1 MTNTSS
7 DQPSPSSVPPE
18 TDTTATKNQAPPKKK
33 ETIFDWLDQETR
45 KIGKSVNE
53 SKFHLGMY
61 GGYDGCST
69 AYSIEKLMFDFFF
82 NAGPRPSADI
92 MHDWM
97 LTPEGIA
104 ATASWSVFVIGF
116 SVLGNV
122 FKKKDE
128 GIQGAIARLQ
138 PYFRVVMKGLKNSY
152 KGIRSTLQAASL
164 LSGEDLR
171 HLMLPLGLALGI
183 ISVANRLWYQQMVDK
198 RKAAQDNNDSIY
210 NKIQAFKLN
219 PYVYLEDKERIDSII
234 NGNFSEDYKPEGE
247 TSNLAFL
254 SALQSGLTEGLYL
267 FMGCLTVTSF
277 STVLLIPV
285 LVLTAIFSLLLMINR
300 VYEEKMF
307 QDKLVVSQE
316 KINLALSGMMLKAIL
331 LKLQDISEQLAF
343 GDDPDANELTT
354 YTMLVTE
361 QKGLLTKLEEE
372 KCKFEATHQ
381 KLKKLQISTYKTA
394 VLTGIRHGLYAYSM
408 ITSVLFGVSTISA
421 ILAAPVSPLLV
432 LGFAIAGVASLI
444 GFIAHAL
451 WNHSQHQSQLD
462 KPANP
467 IVMANEKLIELLK
480 RIKSDKN
487 AGVLTQYKSDYIKEV
502 VDHGM
507 LVDPSPQ
514 YAIQEAFEIARSF
527 ASGFTKGQKS
537 VDFILNPLLD
547 IDDKGHPHDTPLLL
561 GVIGVYSVGCGIGLG
576 LKACEKG
583 FGKDQQVNDALI
595 KSPSSAN
602 DLNKVSENRSA
613 MFSNKKNSTT
623 SSDNLIGQAHQPAPS
638 APEYN

>member
-1 MTNTSS
+1 MTNTTSGQATPIS
-7 DQPSPSSVPPE
+7 FTPE
-18 TDTTATKNQAPPKKK
+18 ADATATKNQDPPKKK
-33 ETIFDWLDQETR
+33 ETIFDWLEQETR

-69 AYSIEKLMFDFFF
+69 SYSMMKYLFDLLY
-82 NAGPRPSADI
+82 NTAPRPSADI

-104 ATASWSVFVIGF
+104 AAASWSVFVIGF

-128 GIQGAIARLQ
+128 GIQGDIARLQ

-198 RKAAQDNNDSIY
+198 RKAAQDKNDAY
-210 NKIQAFKLN
+210 LNKILN
-219 PYVYLEDKERIDSII
+219 NESCDDLQI
-234 NGNFSEDYKPEGE
+234 EGE
-247 TSNLAFL
+247 TSDLAFL
-254 SALQSGLTEGLYL
+254 SALQSGLTDGLYL
-267 FMGCLTVTSF
+267 FMGCLTITSF
-277 STVLLIPV
+277 STALLIPV
-285 LVLTAIFSLLLMINR
+285 LVFSAMFSLLTMINR

-307 QDKLVVSQE
+307 QDKLVVSQQ
-316 KINLALSGMMLKAIL
+316 KIHLALSGKELKNIL
-331 LKLQDISEQLAF
+331 LKLQKISQTLAQ
-343 GDDPDANELTT
+343 DPD
-354 YTMLVTE
+354 YTNSTASVTDTSLQTE
-361 QKGLLTKLEEE
+361 QSALITQFENEHR
-372 KCKFEATHQ
+372 KFETIHN
-381 KLKKLQISTYKTA
+381 KLKTLQISTYKTA

-408 ITSVLFGVSTISA
+408 ITSVLFGVATMSA
-421 ILAAPVSPLLV
+421 IFAAPVSPLLV

-444 GFIAHAL
+444 AFIAHSI

-462 KPANP
+462 KPNNPVVVANTKLSELLT
-467 IVMANEKLIELLK
+467 IMKGANIIELNSRSTSSLYE
-480 RIKSDKN
+480 
-487 AGVLTQYKSDYIKEV
+487 A
-502 VDHGM
+502 VDGGM

-514 YAIQEAFEIARSF
+514 YAIQETFEIARSF

-561 GVIGVYSVGCGIGLG
+561 GVIGVYSVGCGIGLA

-583 FGKDQQVNDALI
+583 FGKDPVNDAI
-595 KSPSSAN
+595 KLSQ
-602 DLNKVSENRSA
+602 NRYGK
-613 MFSNKKNSTT
+613 FNSIT
-623 SSDNLIGQAHQPAPS
+623 SSDNLNGQAHQPAPS